1 MFLYKYLFEQKIALT
16 INLDSAIFSFDVN
29 LSDTSKRKRE
39 VGGSGIR
46 TIRTPRTS
54 RTVRFYESV

>member
-1 MFLYKYLFEQKIALT
+1 MLLYKCLFIQKIALT

-29 LSDTSKRKRE
+29 LLDTSKRKRE

-46 TIRTPRTS
+46 TNRTPRTS
-54 RTVRFYESV
+54 RSVRFYESV